1 LKIDDEVLAV
11 ILALVTVSSIF
22 ALAVSFP
29 RQGEPFLAI
38 GLLNEHCKIGDY
50 PKYAIAGQP
59 IRLCIFLDNHLG
71 EPALLKV
78 VAKIGNSS
86 MLPTNTTPLN
96 TTPIHSFTVLLPDK
110 ANTTKLVDISINV
123 TGRVALVFELWRYSV
138 ENRTWVYTGRWV
150 HLYIRVVG
158 G

>member
-1 LKIDDEVLAV
+1 
-11 ILALVTVSSIF
+11 
-22 ALAVSFP
+22 
-29 RQGEPFLAI
+29 
-38 GLLNEHCKIGDY
+38 
-50 PKYAIAGQP
+50 
-59 IRLCIFLDNHLG
+59 
-71 EPALLKV
+71 V